1 VEAGDGYD
9 EIEKAMDDA
18 HHKAGSRK
26 KLPRTRE
33 DLGDFDASISLGH
46 TSPVSPHHEQ
56 ISGVLAFE
64 ILVADFIGVIG
75 DRLPHSRLKSDFNG
89 AHRLARSAGP
99 SFDDASGHAE
109 GAHFDDTSEHAEAPA
124 ATLQPSR

>member
-33 DLGDFDASISLGH
+33 DLGDFDASL
-46 TSPVSPHHEQ
+46 
-56 ISGVLAFE
+56 FE
-64 ILVADFIGVIG
+64 ILVADFGGVIG
-75 DRLPHSRLKSDFNG
+75 DRLPHTRD
-89 AHRLARSAGP
+89 
-99 SFDDASGHAE
+99 
-109 GAHFDDTSEHAEAPA
+109 
-124 ATLQPSR
+124 

>member
-18 HHKAGSRK
+18 HHKAGRSK
-26 KLPRTRE
+26 KVTVPRTRE

-46 TSPVSPHHEQ
+46 TSPVSHLNK

-64 ILVADFIGVIG
+64 ILVAVFGGVIG
-75 DRLPHSRLKSDFNG
+75 DRLPHSRLK
-89 AHRLARSAGP
+89 
-99 SFDDASGHAE
+99 
-109 GAHFDDTSEHAEAPA
+109 
-124 ATLQPSR
+124 

>member
-26 KLPRTRE
+26 KLPRVRGKTWE
-33 DLGDFDASISLGH
+33 ISMPRFLLDTH
-46 TSPVSPHHEQ
+46 PRYRHIVNK

-64 ILVADFIGVIG
+64 ILLADFGGVIG
-75 DRLPHSRLKSDFNG
+75 NLPQSRL
-89 AHRLARSAGP
+89 
-99 SFDDASGHAE
+99 SG
-109 GAHFDDTSEHAEAPA
+109 FQWCSS
-124 ATLQPSR
+124 SRQKCWP

>member
-1 VEAGDGYD
+1 VEAGHGYD

-46 TSPVSPHHEQ
+46 TSPVSPHREQ

-64 ILVADFIGVIG
+64 ILVADFGGVIG
-75 DRLPHSRLKSDFNG
+75 DRLPHSRLK
-89 AHRLARSAGP
+89 
-99 SFDDASGHAE
+99 
-109 GAHFDDTSEHAEAPA
+109 
-124 ATLQPSR
+124 